1 FEAELA
7 NLEDEALFCEN
18 EQRCEVTEADLRI
31 AQSCEKE
38 FRTIA
43 RMLETQEAVEK
54 DYLLADSKGREYP
67 AVILVKKLIEE
78 VSKNR
83 AREDENS
90 EAYEQCIA
98 ASDASICQKYAEKV
112 EAAQQKETAVRE
124 ELSSL
129 KSDLEIVV
137 KELNA
142 DIVAL
147 EIGKKDSKNLEPEEG
162 KGWCE
167 NELKEKGADLNKK
180 MNAAAKL
187 KKVYDAA
194 LAELKTKKAT
204 LKEVVAAE
212 LAEIEMHAAAE
223 REAEEMRVAAEREAE
238 EMRAKAGIL
247 FGIWSLIRNTF

>member
-1 FEAELA
+1 MAET
-7 NLEDEALFCEN
+7 NL
-18 EQRCEVTEADLRI
+18 RV
-31 AQSCEKE
+31 AQGCEKE

-43 RMLETQEAVEK
+43 QMLEIQEAVEK
-54 DYLLADSKGREYP
+54 DYSLADSKGREYP
-67 AVILVKKLIEE
+67 AVILVRKLMEE

-90 EAYEQCIA
+90 EAYEQCA
-98 ASDASICQKYAEKV
+98 VASDASVCQKYAEKV
-112 EAAQQKETAVRE
+112 EAARQKETAAIE
-124 ELSSL
+124 ELGGL
-129 KSDLEIVV
+129 KSDLAIAIE
-137 KELNA
+137 ELND

-147 EIGKKDSKNLEPEEG
+147 EIGKKDSANLEPEEG

-167 NELKEKGADLNKK
+167 NELEEKGADLNKK
-180 MNAAAKL
+180 MNAAANL

-204 LKEVVAAE
+204 LKEAVAAE

-223 REAEEMRVAAEREAE
+223 REAEEMRITAEREAE
-238 EMRAKAGIL
+238 EERAKAEIL